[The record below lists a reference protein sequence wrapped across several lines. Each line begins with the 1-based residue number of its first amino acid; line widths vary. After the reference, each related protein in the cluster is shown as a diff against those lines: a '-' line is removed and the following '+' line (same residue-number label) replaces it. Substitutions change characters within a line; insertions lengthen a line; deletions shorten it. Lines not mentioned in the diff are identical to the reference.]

1 MESGAPKKRVLLI
14 DDEAR
19 VRASLKSVLESTYDI
34 LQAADAQE
42 GLRVFRSEG
51 PDLVLLDVILPGTD
65 GLSVL
70 QTIKAE
76 SKAVPVIMLTGTKSI
91 KTAVDAMK
99 LGAADYL
106 SKPFDIEELRLT
118 VDRVLNTSALEREV
132 KQLRSQVAQRYGFH
146 NLIGK
151 SQGMQEIYA
160 KIEQVA
166 DSRTTVLIIGE
177 SGTGKELV
185 ARALHYNSS
194 RRDRPFVAIN
204 CAALPETL
212 IESELFGHEKGAFT
226 DATARRTGQFELA
239 HTGTLFLD
247 EIGELS
253 LVTQAKLLRVL
264 QEREFTRVGGVQPI
278 KVDVRIVAATNKN
291 LEELVRKG
299 QFREDL
305 YYRINVIALYLP
317 PLRERGED
325 IILLAK
331 HFLAK
336 RLEEERR
343 PPIEFSKDALEMLS
357 RYSWPGNVRELE
369 NVVEQALIWSQ
380 HASCI
385 TSEHLPTLLKG
396 DLRSSSLHEE
406 IMAGRLS
413 LEKAVMEF
421 ERDIILDA
429 LKRTNYV
436 QTRAANLL
444 GISRR
449 MLKYRMDSLGIGKT
463 ENGATAGAD
472 EAGREPAAPPFESG
486 LQDDDRL
493 SSPPPEL

>member
-1 MESGAPKKRVLLI
+1 MVGSDVPKKRVLLI

-19 VRASLKSVLESTYDI
+19 VRAALKSVLEPSYEI
-34 LQAADAQE
+34 LQAADARE
-42 GLRVFRSEG
+42 GLTVFRTEG
-51 PDLVLLDVILPGTD
+51 PDLVLLDVILPDTD
-65 GLSVL
+65 GLAVL
-70 QTIKAE
+70 QAIRSE
-76 SKAVPVIMLTGTKSI
+76 SKAVPIIMLTGTKSV

-106 SKPFDIEELRLT
+106 SKPFDIEELRIT
-118 VDRVLNTSALEREV
+118 VDRAMNASELEREV
-132 KQLRSQVAQRYGFH
+132 KRLRSQVVQRYAFH

-151 SQGMQEIYA
+151 SDGMQEIYA

-166 DSRTTVLIIGE
+166 DSRTTVLITGE

-194 RRDRPFVAIN
+194 RRDRPFVALN

-239 HTGTLFLD
+239 NTGTLFLD

-291 LEELVRKG
+291 LDELVRKE

-317 PLRERGED
+317 PLRDRGED
-325 IILLAK
+325 IALLAK

-336 RLEEERR
+336 RLEEEKRQ
-343 PPIEFSKDALEMLS
+343 PIEFSKDALEALLQ
-357 RYSWPGNVRELE
+357 YHWPGNVRELE

-380 HASCI
+380 GASQI
-385 TSEHLPTLLKG
+385 TTEHLPALLKG
-396 DLRSSSLHEE
+396 DIRSSSLHDD
-406 IMAGRLS
+406 IIAGRVS

-436 QTRAANLL
+436 QTHAANLL

-449 MLKYRMDSLGIGKT
+449 MLKYRMDTLGIGRPDPHP
-463 ENGATAGAD
+463 TAPGDD
-472 EAGREPAAPPFESG
+472 EIKHEPSG
-486 LQDDDRL
+486 PCR
-493 SSPPPEL
+493 

>member
-1 MESGAPKKRVLLI
+1 VATLLGKKRVLLI
-14 DDEAR
+14 DDEPR
-19 VRASLKSVLESTYDI
+19 VRASLKMVLEPSYEI
-34 LQAADAQE
+34 SQAADAEE
-42 GLRVFRSEG
+42 GLDLFRKEG

-65 GLSVL
+65 GLAILETLRS
-70 QTIKAE
+70 E
-76 SKAVPVIMLTGTKSI
+76 SKLTPVIMLTGTKSV

-106 SKPFDIEELRLT
+106 SKPFDVEELRIV
-118 VDRVLNTSALEREV
+118 VDRALNSQALEREV
-132 KQLRSQVAQRYGFH
+132 RQLRAQVVQRYAFH

-151 SQGMQEIYA
+151 SQGMQEIYG

-166 DSRTTVLIIGE
+166 DSRTTVLITGE

-185 ARALHYNSS
+185 AKALHYNSS
-194 RRDRPFVAIN
+194 RRERPFIALN

-212 IESELFGHEKGAFT
+212 IESELFGHEKGSFT
-226 DATARRTGQFELA
+226 DATARRVGQFEQA

-247 EIGELS
+247 EIGDLS
-253 LVTQAKLLRVL
+253 AVTQAKLLRVL
-264 QEREFTRVGGVQPI
+264 QEREFTRIGGVQSI

-291 LEELVRKG
+291 LDELVRKG

-325 IILLAK
+325 VPLLAK

-336 RLEEERR
+336 RVDEEKR
-343 PPIEFSKDALEMLS
+343 PHIEFGKEALELLT
-357 RYSWPGNVRELE
+357 RYPWPGNVREME
-369 NVVEQALIWSQ
+369 NIIEQAFIWSQ
-380 HASCI
+380 HAPEI
-385 TSEHLPTLLKG
+385 IPEHLPTILKN
-396 DLRSSSLHEE
+396 DSRSSSLRDDTL
-406 IMAGRLS
+406 AGRMS

-421 ERDIILDA
+421 EREIILDA

-436 QTRAANLL
+436 QTHAANLL

-449 MLKYRMDSLGIGKT
+449 MLKYRMDTLGIGRPDS
-463 ENGATAGAD
+463 GIAQ
-472 EAGREPAAPPFESG
+472 EPDPLVHE
-486 LQDDDRL
+486 
-493 SSPPPEL
+493 